1 MGNSVLLGQRL
12 IGSGKISQADLERA
26 LEYQQASADRLGAIL
41 VRFGAISEESLL
53 PVLAEQTGYSLIASQ
68 DIAEQEV
75 LDALDAL
82 QLSADWARQKK
93 LLVWREQ
100 GDWHAASR
108 DPLDLDIQDDLAC
121 RSAAQVHWHFVRSLE
136 LEQVLAGLGMGFAQA
151 GADAKTLREMAEDAP
166 TISLVNSVIAQAID
180 ERASDVHFEPGEHQC
195 QVRFRVD
202 GVLHARQDF
211 SMDRYPAVSSRLKLI
226 ADLDIAE
233 RRLPQD
239 GRTTVRAAGSEM
251 DLRVSVVPA
260 TWGESIVLRLLP
272 KKREELSLD
281 RLGLDAAQLVD
292 LRSWMQ
298 MPNGI
303 VLVTGPTGSGKST
316 TLYGA
321 LAEAANGERKI
332 VTAEDPVEHRIGGVI
347 QVQTIPD
354 IGYTFAKALRAFLRH
369 DPDVIMIGEIR
380 DQETAEIAIQAALTG
395 HLVLASLHTN
405 DALSAFTRLVDM
417 GVEPFLVSA
426 ACQAVMAQ
434 RLVRRLCSHCSV
446 PDPNPVPPGLMQHI
460 PAGKLPRPLN
470 FRRAVGCAHC
480 QGTGYAGRVGIYEL
494 VGLENAMRHAVA
506 ENSSVDALASIAR
519 ERGHLSLRADG
530 VIKAAQGLTSLDEV
544 LRVTAADAT
553 ATLEELSANG

>member
-136 LEQVLAGLGMGFAQA
+136 LEQMLAGLGMGFAQA

-272 KKREELSLD
+272 KIAQ
-281 RLGLDAAQLVD
+281 LDAD
-292 LRSWMQ
+292 
-298 MPNGI
+298 
-303 VLVTGPTGSGKST
+303 
-316 TLYGA
+316 
-321 LAEAANGERKI
+321 AERHCAGNRPDRFRK
-332 VTAEDPVEHRIGGVI
+332 
-347 QVQTIPD
+347 
-354 IGYTFAKALRAFLRH
+354 KH
-369 DPDVIMIGEIR
+369 D
-380 DQETAEIAIQAALTG
+380 
-395 HLVLASLHTN
+395 
-405 DALSAFTRLVDM
+405 
-417 GVEPFLVSA
+417 
-426 ACQAVMAQ
+426 
-434 RLVRRLCSHCSV
+434 LVRCAGRSGQWRAQDRDRRGPRRTPYRWSNPGADDPRYRLH
-446 PDPNPVPPGLMQHI
+446 L
-460 PAGKLPRPLN
+460 
-470 FRRAVGCAHC
+470 C
-480 QGTGYAGRVGIYEL
+480 QGVAGI
-494 VGLENAMRHAVA
+494 
-506 ENSSVDALASIAR
+506 SSTRPGCDHDR
-519 ERGHLSLRADG
+519 
-530 VIKAAQGLTSLDEV
+530 
-544 LRVTAADAT
+544 
-553 ATLEELSANG
+553 